1 MSLSTL
7 DTLKTALGVTG
18 TSEDTALAQWL
29 AEASALARSLKGQ
42 YVGGVISANT
52 IASPTVVTSYG
63 HGLQTG
69 ETIYVR
75 GSNSTPTIDG
85 ERVVT
90 VLTRDTFSIPV
101 NVTVAGTLGS
111 FAKIVTEYLSGD
123 GTEKLLLRQRP
134 VQSVASVYLDADG
147 YFGQGSDP
155 FPASTLLT
163 AGTDYCLQRDTPTSQ
178 AEQSKAG
185 ILLRIGGVWPDLYR
199 GRRGLL
205 VAEQS
210 LGAGNIKV
218 TYTAGW
224 ASVPLTDQAAV
235 HQMVGLMRTTQGL
248 GGSIRSLSLDYFS
261 FTLATAAETRDE
273 VHSIKKMLG
282 IGKEWVW

>member
-7 DTLKTALGVTG
+7 ETLKTALGVTG
-18 TSEDTALAQWL
+18 TSEDVALAQWL
-29 AEASALARSLKGQ
+29 AEASAVARALKSQ
-42 YVGGVISANT
+42 YVGGLISANT
-52 IASPTVVTSYG
+52 VAASTVVTSYG

-69 ETIYVR
+69 ETIYIR

-90 VLTRDTFSIPV
+90 VTGRDTFTVPV
-101 NVTVAGTLGS
+101 TVTVAGSAGS
-111 FAKIVTEYLSGD
+111 FARTITEYLSGD
-123 GTEKLLLRQRP
+123 GTEKLLLRHRP
-134 VQSVASVYLDADG
+134 VQSVASVYVDDDG
-147 YFGQGSDP
+147 YFGQGTDP

-163 AGTDYCLQRDTPTSQ
+163 AGTDYCLQRDTPSSQ
-178 AEQSKAG
+178 IEQSKAG
-185 ILLRIGGVWPDLYR
+185 ILLRIGNVWPDLYR
-199 GRRGLL
+199 NRRGLL

-210 LGAGNIKV
+210 LGVGNIKV

-224 ASVPLTDQAAV
+224 GTVPLTDQSAV

-261 FTLATAAETRDE
+261 FTLATAAETKEE
-273 VHSIKKMLG
+273 VQSIKKMLG